1 MPRNAERPDAFGIN
15 KKFDGARELLVSA
28 NLAQYPL
35 RKRFDAA
42 SRRVQNLG
50 AEISQAMLDDI
61 YKKLVARG
69 PFNRLAEF
77 TAARLM
83 DESRE
88 FLGSIAEFVFSSPHR
103 IELEQGHQ
111 ACGVF
116 VQG

>member
-1 MPRNAERPDAFGIN
+1 MLSARTGSGIN
-15 KKFDGARELLVSA
+15 QKFDRARELLVSA

-35 RKRFDAA
+35 RKRFDAV

-50 AEISQAMLDDI
+50 TEIPQAMLDDI

-69 PFNRLAEF
+69 SFNRVAEF

-88 FLGSIAEFVFSSPHR
+88 FLGCIAEFEFPGPHR
-103 IELEQGHQ
+103 IELGQGHQ

>member
-1 MPRNAERPDAFGIN
+1 MLSARTRSGIN

-28 NLAQYPL
+28 NMAQYPL

-50 AEISQAMLDDI
+50 AEIYQAMLDDI
-61 YKKLVARG
+61 YKELFARG

-83 DESRE
+83 DESPE
-88 FLGSIAEFVFSSPHR
+88 FLGRIAEYEVSSPHP
-103 IELEQGHQ
+103 IQLNT
-111 ACGVF
+111 
-116 VQG
+116 